1 MKKFLVFEG
10 IDGSGKTTISKK
22 LYEELRRRGIDCVL
36 TREPFDENIRT
47 CIDSFLKR
55 EADPLSVAFLFMA
68 DRIEHSRIIREW
80 LDMGKVVISD
90 RYEDST
96 YAYQGAE
103 LEGRIDAPV
112 EFLKRVVHSH
122 IIHPDRVYIIDI
134 DPETGL
140 KRSDKEGSFKTF
152 EKIELLRKV
161 RKNYLEL
168 ARDERYM
175 ILDGRKSIDEILN
188 ICINDI
194 LGEEG

>member
-1 MKKFLVFEG
+1 MKRFVVFEG

-22 LYEELRRRGIDCVL
+22 LYKEFQKRGIECVL
-36 TREPFDENIRT
+36 TREPFDENIRK
-47 CIDSFLKR
+47 CIDSFLMR
-55 EADPLSVAFLFMA
+55 GADPLSVAFLFMA
-68 DRIEHSRIIREW
+68 DRIEHSRIIQEW
-80 LDMGKVVISD
+80 LDTGKVVVSD

-103 LEGRIDAPV
+103 LEGRIEKPV
-112 EFLKRVVHSH
+112 EFLKRAIHPH

-140 KRSDKEGSFKTF
+140 KRSDKKGSFKAF
-152 EKIELLRKV
+152 EKVELLEKV
-161 RKNYLEL
+161 RKKYLEL
-168 ARDERYM
+168 AQDERYM
-175 ILDGRKSIDEILN
+175 ILDGRKSIDEILD